1 MGSEPHRLLAHAP
14 QRYATRRS
22 PTPSPQSGHLSTK
35 IVGDRKDSS
44 PTPEDGIDT
53 EGRTVGGG
61 KQIDTAR
68 CGLHVESSNRWYI
81 SWYIFAMKRY
91 PMPDQV
97 VAALGDKIINGFN
110 AAVELTREDLATY
123 RTALPEFVADHSNRG
138 LANWIHDRMWARTR
152 SELDDIDNISW
163 IDEGP
168 KRDIFKGLDFHI
180 RLKRHSP
187 GGAIRSYPTQSAL
200 DFITQSP
207 DLFTGIGVTTVKLC
221 LGYEWDG
228 VERRIGSPVMSLRD
242 GSFDTSIWMVD
253 LPRRGS
259 GGGTVTPIMPSG
271 DGPPAPVIELP
282 RIGIENNEGDITP

>member
-1 MGSEPHRLLAHAP
+1 M
-14 QRYATRRS
+14 
-22 PTPSPQSGHLSTK
+22 
-35 IVGDRKDSS
+35 
-44 PTPEDGIDT
+44 
-53 EGRTVGGG
+53 
-61 KQIDTAR
+61 
-68 CGLHVESSNRWYI
+68 
-81 SWYIFAMKRY
+81 
-91 PMPDQV
+91 
-97 VAALGDKIINGFN
+97 
-110 AAVELTREDLATY
+110 
-123 RTALPEFVADHSNRG
+123 
-138 LANWIHDRMWARTR
+138 
-152 SELDDIDNISW
+152 
-163 IDEGP
+163 
-168 KRDIFKGLDFHI
+168 DFHI